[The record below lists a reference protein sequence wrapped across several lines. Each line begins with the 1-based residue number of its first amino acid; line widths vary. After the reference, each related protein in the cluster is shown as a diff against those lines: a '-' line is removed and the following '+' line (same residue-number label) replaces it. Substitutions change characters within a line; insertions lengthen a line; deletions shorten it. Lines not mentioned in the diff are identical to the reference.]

1 MNAWL
6 ASYEKFINQL
16 GGANIYFTL
25 ALKVAVALLVAFIV
39 WLILK
44 KVIASFEKRSATVE
58 FFRNNARF
66 FKVIRKAFHYALL
79 LAIGT
84 YLIRLTGIVLIERI
98 YTAIFIVLF
107 AVPATDL
114 LLIVLSFAEK
124 RLVNKD
130 DTKLDD
136 IVFDL
141 LKRFSGAAIIGPGGI
156 FFDRIRWSSN
166 GSGGGIGWRNIPSC
180 QQV

>member
-6 ASYEKFINQL
+6 ASYEKFINHL

-25 ALKVAVALLVAFIV
+25 ALKVAVALVVAFIA

-44 KVIASFEKRSATVE
+44 KILASFEKRTAPVE
-58 FFRNNARF
+58 FFRSNARF
-66 FKVIRKAFHYALL
+66 FQVIRKALYYALL
-79 LAIGT
+79 LATGT
-84 YLIRLTGIVLIERI
+84 YLIRMSGIVLIERI

-107 AVPATDL
+107 AVPVTNL
-114 LLIVLSFAEK
+114 LLIFLRFAEK
-124 RLVNKD
+124 RLVNRD

-141 LKRFSGAAIIGPGGI
+141 LKDFQAPRYTPWPLSWPLTLWA
-156 FFDRIRWSSN
+156 ST
-166 GSGGGIGWRNIPSC
+166 SC
-180 QQV
+180 RL